1 MKNETYAD
9 VSVGV
14 RSRIFL
20 PLRTT
25 VVHILLQ
32 QKDKSMKDIVELLNG
47 LIQNWH
53 PALQIAM
60 YVVGLALGVFCLVKF
75 CDIFVDSSSA
85 IAKKLKI
92 SPLIIGL
99 TIVAMGTSLPEL
111 AVSVSDAIQCIAE
124 NQNAN
129 VAIGNVIG
137 SNICNILLVLGISVT
152 FTPIAVR
159 KNVSRREM
167 PILLGATAIV
177 VLFVGL
183 FGLNSAADIND
194 LAITRWEGIIL
205 VVLMIAYMTYI
216 IVMAKKH
223 PEQIETENDN
233 EEVKSK
239 EMPLWKAIILV
250 IVGAVG
256 IILGG
261 QFVVFGAKGLALK
274 GASAMHLD
282 ADLAESI
289 VGLTIVAVGTS
300 LPELVTSAI
309 AAKKGENEIALGNVI
324 GSNLFNMLFV
334 MGIAATVNPLTTG
347 SQVLI
352 DALVMLAATAL
363 LFVFALKGKLK
374 RAHGISLLCIYVVYL
389 TYLILR
395 TVFGWSF

>member
-1 MKNETYAD
+1 LKNETYAD

-25 VVHILLQ
+25 AVHILLQ

-205 VVLMIAYMTYI
+205 VVLMIAYMTYV